1 MSGTYA
7 INTNPLMR
15 FVMKVM
21 PSRMKRII
29 YLASLTAI
37 AKETNI
43 PEKMLI
49 KKLNRVLHL
58 SSTGDDALKLPI
70 HLSQLIWA
78 NKVVFRQD
86 VKKMTMCEPEEAK
99 ACAERIV
106 NATPSWF
113 SYGSA
118 SMLIDDIMALFR
130 KENDIFDNQVTH

>member
-1 MSGTYA
+1 
-7 INTNPLMR
+7 MR
-15 FVMKVM
+15 AVMKVM

-43 PEKMLI
+43 PEKALI
-49 KKLNRVLHL
+49 NKLNRVLHL

-78 NKVVFRQD
+78 DKVVFRQD
-86 VKKMTMCEPEEAK
+86 VKKLTTCEPDEVK
-99 ACAERIV
+99 ACAERLV
-106 NATPSWF
+106 KATPSWF

-118 SMLIDDIMALFR
+118 SMLTDDIIALFR
-130 KENDIFDNQVTH
+130 KDNDIFDNKATG